1 MSYENVNNQ
10 ESEEGL
16 LALRHLV
23 SVSPEFRKI
32 SEKTGVLNVYPKDD
46 TNIFFSLVSPNSEK

>member
-10 ESEEGL
+10 EPEEGL
-16 LALRHLV
+16 IALRHLV

-32 SEKTGVLNVYPKDD
+32 SEKTGVLNIYPKDD
-46 TNIFFSLVSPNSEK
+46 TNIFF